1 MTTESHKPDEYKR
14 KAAEAAV
21 AEIESGMLVGLG
33 TGSTAAFAI
42 AALGRR
48 MAQGLRVT
56 TVGTSRA
63 TEAAARAAGIAMLD
77 FADVAKTDL
86 VIDGAD
92 EIDAAFRAI
101 KGGGGAM
108 LREKIVATS
117 ATRMIC
123 IVDPSK
129 SVATLGATRPLP
141 IEVLPFARAYVSD
154 AIRALGGDPVLRR
167 SADGAVVFSDQANLL
182 LDCRFGPITDP
193 AALALE
199 LTAVP
204 GMLGHGLFLTEIDV
218 VLVGNDDGVE
228 RIDR

>member
-1 MTTESHKPDEYKR
+1 MTTETVIQAAKR

-42 AALGRR
+42 SALGRR
-48 MAQGLRVT
+48 IREGLRVT

-77 FADVAKTDL
+77 FADVAHTDL

-92 EIDAAFRAI
+92 EIDSAFRAI

-108 LREKIVATS
+108 LREKIVAAS

-123 IVDPSK
+123 IVDAGK
-129 SVATLGATRPLP
+129 TVATLGTRPLP
-141 IEVLPFARAYVSD
+141 IEALPFARSFVSD
-154 AIRALGGDPVLRR
+154 AVRALGGEPIIRVA
-167 SADGAVVFSDQANLL
+167 ADGAPVLSDQANLL
-182 LDCRFGPITDP
+182 IDCRFGPIADP
-193 AALALE
+193 AALAAE

-204 GMLGHGLFLTEIDV
+204 GMLGHGLFLTEIDA
-218 VLVGNDDGVE
+218 LFIGRDE
-228 RIDR
+228 RIERLERRT